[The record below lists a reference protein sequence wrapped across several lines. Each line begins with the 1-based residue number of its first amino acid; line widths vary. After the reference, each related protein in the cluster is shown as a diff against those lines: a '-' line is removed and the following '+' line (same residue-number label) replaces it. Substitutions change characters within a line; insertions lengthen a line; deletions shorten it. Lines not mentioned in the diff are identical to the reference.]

1 MSLESVPADARGL
14 ETLPTLPTGVQAR
27 IRATFH
33 ALSDAERLVGRF
45 VEAFPEEATRLPI
58 KRLAERIGVSE
69 ASIIRFSRA
78 IGFQGVRDLKL
89 ALAAETAG
97 PLQEIH
103 EDIQAEDSVLAMA
116 QKVLRS
122 DMEAIADTL
131 NMLDGAALERAV
143 VAILGAPRIE
153 CYGIGSSMPIA
164 LDAYY
169 RFSRIGLP
177 ATIVTDPHMQC
188 ISAAQ
193 LPPGA
198 VAFAISHTG
207 RTMETLNALQMAKG
221 SGAICILL
229 SSYSQTP
236 IGRIADIELIAGA
249 RETAF
254 RSEAAASR
262 IAHLSIIDAL
272 YVAVAM
278 RRFDGSVVALDRSNA
293 IVEAH
298 RLGERVRD
306 PAPRLLPHTG
316 A

>member
-1 MSLESVPADARGL
+1 MSLKTAPPEAREL
-14 ETLPTLPTGVQAR
+14 EALPTGVQAR
-27 IRATFH
+27 IRASFP

-45 VEAFPEEATRLPI
+45 VEASPEEAIRLPI
-58 KRLAERIGVSE
+58 KRLAARIGVSE

-78 IGFQGVRDLKL
+78 IGYQGIRDLKL
-89 ALAAETAG
+89 ALAAESAA
-97 PLQEIH
+97 PLQAIH
-103 EDIQAEDSVLAMA
+103 QDIQPADSILAMA

-131 NMLDGAALERAV
+131 AMLDGAALERAV
-143 VAILGAPRIE
+143 TAILEASRIE

-177 ATIVTDPHMQC
+177 ATILTDPHMQC
-188 ISAAQ
+188 VSAAQ

-207 RTMETLNALQMAKG
+207 RTVETLNALHMAKG
-221 SGAICILL
+221 SGATCIVL
-229 SSYSQTP
+229 SSYTQTP
-236 IGRIADIELIAGA
+236 LGRIADIELIAGA

-254 RSEAAASR
+254 RADAVASR
-262 IAHLSIIDAL
+262 LAHLSIIDAL

-278 RRFDGSVVALDRSNA
+278 RRFDSSVFSLERANE

-306 PAPRLLPHTG
+306 TSLRLLLHSEE
-316 A
+316 

>member
-1 MSLESVPADARGL
+1 MSLRTISPDATEL
-14 ETLPTLPTGVQAR
+14 DALPTGVQAR
-27 IRATFH
+27 IRAAFP

-45 VEAFPEEATRLPI
+45 VEASPEEAIRLPI
-58 KRLAERIGVSE
+58 KRLGERIGVSE
-69 ASIIRFSRA
+69 ASIIRFSRS
-78 IGFQGVRDLKL
+78 IGYQGIRDIKL

-97 PLQEIH
+97 PMQAIH
-103 EDIQAEDSVLAMA
+103 EDIQTADTVLAMA

-131 NMLDGAALERAV
+131 TMLDGAALERAV
-143 VAILGAPRIE
+143 AAILEASRIE

-188 ISAAQ
+188 VSAAQ

-198 VAFAISHTG
+198 VALAISHTG
-207 RTMETLNALQMAKG
+207 RTVETLNALQMAKR
-221 SGAICILL
+221 SGATCILL
-229 SSYSQTP
+229 SSYAQTP
-236 IGRIADIELIAGA
+236 LGRIADIELIASA

-254 RSEAAASR
+254 RAEAVASR

-278 RRFDGSVVALDRSNA
+278 HRFDESAVSLERSNA

-298 RLGERVRD
+298 RPGERVRD
-306 PAPRLLPHTG
+306 PSLRLLDPET
-316 A
+316 

>member
-1 MSLESVPADARGL
+1 MSLEAIPPDVHEL
-14 ETLPTLPTGVQAR
+14 EALPTGVQAR
-27 IRATFH
+27 IRATFP
-33 ALSDAERLVGRF
+33 ALPDAERLVGRF
-45 VEAFPEEATRLPI
+45 VETFPEETIRLSL

-69 ASIIRFSRA
+69 ASIIRFSRS
-78 IGFQGVRDLKL
+78 IGYQGVRDLKL
-89 ALAAETAG
+89 ALAAESAS
-97 PLQEIH
+97 PLQAIH
-103 EDIQAEDSVLAMA
+103 EDIQSTDSVLAMA

-131 NMLDGAALERAV
+131 AMLDGEAMERAV
-143 VAILGAPRIE
+143 NAILAAPRVE

-188 ISAAQ
+188 VSAAQ

-207 RTMETLNALQMAKG
+207 RTMETLNALQMARR
-221 SGAICILL
+221 SGATCILL
-229 SSYSQTP
+229 SSYTQTP
-236 IGRIADIELIAGA
+236 LGRIADIELVASA

-254 RSEAAASR
+254 RAEAVASR

-278 RRFDGSVVALDRSNA
+278 RRFESSVTALERSSEIVA
-293 IVEAH
+293 AH
-298 RLGERVRD
+298 RLGERFREFSH
-306 PAPRLLPHTG
+306 RELHTD